1 MSECFQVTGGGIP
14 LEIRQLS
21 QELNITPREKDCCN
35 LPDGHTIVFSLWQPP
50 CWRLPCRLPC
60 FRWLCMSHRSRCIG
74 GTRWKKFCQSSGP
87 SGNCSWITPCWCWYH
102 TSFFFFFFI
111 FPPCCNII
119 WEEMLKSHLFMW
131 AFVQSILYEK
141 LYVSVCG
148 CVTFHPA
155 DPIYSVWTWSNAFI
169 QIHFLCPDSYL
180 CHGLFLLKM
189 NEDLSTNNLSNKLEP
204 DPKPHWRQQK
214 LLLTSV
220 VLQCP
225 FRASLIP
232 GNISV
237 LEWKYF
243 CPQHFLKKSVK
254 WLESV
259 EQTKLELYCLDV
271 IRKMGADLENRLCA
285 VSVNIYRFHFNFHE
299 IRAGALWKVSGSSW
313 WLCQLHATC
322 LEPRAMELLS
332 FLVGRWIHP
341 WAVGSWLGAP

>member
-1 MSECFQVTGGGIP
+1 MLVLIP
-14 LEIRQLS
+14 
-21 QELNITPREKDCCN
+21 
-35 LPDGHTIVFSLWQPP
+35 
-50 CWRLPCRLPC
+50 
-60 FRWLCMSHRSRCIG
+60 
-74 GTRWKKFCQSSGP
+74 
-87 SGNCSWITPCWCWYH
+87 Y
-102 TSFFFFFFI
+102 FFFFFHFS
-111 FPPCCNII
+111 PCNII

-225 FRASLIP
+225 FHASLIP

-322 LEPRAMELLS
+322 LEPCAMELLS